1 MQKRKVIENYAEG
14 FISSFISRYND
25 IDGYWG
31 MGKLYNHARQNQ
43 TSVITINLLAKVMIP
58 AGTKF
63 ETSMNSWSEAIKYR
77 FGEPRFSKNWLAN
90 AIIMVEFRKYSPDK
104 KQNHR
109 IGRDT
114 DPAICNLNIE
124 DILGNSYHASRTFA
138 CRPHDPLSEL
148 RSTRTHLDSF
158 LSHLA
163 KD

>member
-1 MQKRKVIENYAEG
+1 M
-14 FISSFISRYND
+14 
-25 IDGYWG
+25 
-31 MGKLYNHARQNQ
+31 
-43 TSVITINLLAKVMIP
+43 ITINLLAKVMIP